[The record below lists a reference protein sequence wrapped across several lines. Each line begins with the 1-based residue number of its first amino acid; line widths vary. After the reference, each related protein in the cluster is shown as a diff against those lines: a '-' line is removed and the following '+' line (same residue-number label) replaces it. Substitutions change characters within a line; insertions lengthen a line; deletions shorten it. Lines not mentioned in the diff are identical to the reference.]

1 MISMADTNLNTFL
14 PTFANTGVPVAFLVP
29 TPTGFGKSIIDV
41 DDPVSANLDDPLN
54 LSFTFSS
61 RWISNN
67 LDFPTLMNNFIHLFG
82 FVDTCYRSTFP
93 LKTSQQHSIES
104 FIGLKSKRAYPVD
117 TAYEMLESIST
128 VIIAAYNLE
137 LAKHYIRIEDLIV
150 WFFEEYLETEF
161 NAKGFYYNE
170 SSCNSTHL
178 EKCRHLCSE
187 LDSILKQFKTYV
199 ENGCIEREL
208 IEMSSHTSLFSN
220 Q

>member
-137 LAKHYIRIEDLIV
+137 LAKHYI
-150 WFFEEYLETEF
+150 
-161 NAKGFYYNE
+161 
-170 SSCNSTHL
+170 
-178 EKCRHLCSE
+178 
-187 LDSILKQFKTYV
+187 
-199 ENGCIEREL
+199 
-208 IEMSSHTSLFSN
+208 
-220 Q
+220 